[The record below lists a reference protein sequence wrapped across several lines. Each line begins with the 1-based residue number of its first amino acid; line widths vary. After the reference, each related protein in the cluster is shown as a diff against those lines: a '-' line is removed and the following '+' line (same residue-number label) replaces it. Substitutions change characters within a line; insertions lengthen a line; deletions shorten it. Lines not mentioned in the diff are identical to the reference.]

1 MRSQMAATPKGRK
14 PASSHAD
21 DRLVRRHVIVRCTSL
36 TFSSFTLK
44 NTMPKQRSW
53 ISPIALQS
61 RNRRSSP
68 FDRRRVAN
76 QCKTTTW
83 TTWNGTRVER
93 SFVGSVDEERPTDT
107 GSQEVGRDCEL
118 VGGEVVEAVPIR
130 QVPTAEL
137 WAKRFVFS
145 SKP

>member
-1 MRSQMAATPKGRK
+1 
-14 PASSHAD
+14 
-21 DRLVRRHVIVRCTSL
+21 
-36 TFSSFTLK
+36 
-44 NTMPKQRSW
+44 
-53 ISPIALQS
+53 LQS